1 MQRYLAFAFLLAS
14 AASAAAQIQNR
25 PTDPPVVT
33 AERESWYQLGEP
45 LQFAGDVYYR
55 AGAQVFFNGNS
66 MVRTGHYN
74 GVPLYA
80 DTTLEPYSIVYVPI
94 GGGRMQPYERL
105 RQGGLASTSGSRT
118 PSFPVRV
125 APGGALI
132 PNAPI
137 APTAPPQP
145 IGAISTFT
153 LDTTS
158 LAGGSPAPAP
168 VPPPVVLTAPP
179 PITAVPL
186 AAPRS
191 ADGNIPQVRIAG
203 PDAQPKGDGI
213 FVMYRGQKW
222 VSAGAAVPLSASE
235 FEKTGEYAGFPVYTR
250 RGGPPDTI
258 YVPSTANQVAPYRLQ
273 R

>member
-1 MQRYLAFAFLLAS
+1 MRCLLTVLVVVS

-55 AGAQVFFNGNS
+55 AGAQVFFNGNA

-105 RQGGLASTSGSRT
+105 RQGALASTSGSRT

-137 APTAPPQP
+137 APTALPQP

-153 LDTTS
+153 IDSGTFP
-158 LAGGSPAPAP
+158 GRSPAAAP
-168 VPPPVVLTAPP
+168 VSEPVVMTAPP
-179 PITAVPL
+179 PLTAVPL
-186 AAPRS
+186 AAPRP
-191 ADGNIPQVRIAG
+191 ADPSIPRVRIAG
-203 PDAQPKGDGI
+203 PDVQPKGDGI
-213 FVMYRGQKW
+213 FLMYRGQKW
-222 VSAGAAVPLSASE
+222 ISAGPAVVLTAAG

>member
-1 MQRYLAFAFLLAS
+1 MRCLLTALMVLS

-55 AGAQVFFNGNS
+55 AGAQLFFNGNS
-66 MVRTGHYN
+66 MVRSGHYN
-74 GVPLYA
+74 GVPLYT
-80 DTTLEPYSIVYVPI
+80 DTMLEPYSIVFVPI

-105 RQGGLASTSGSRT
+105 RQGALASTSGSRT

-137 APTAPPQP
+137 APTALPQP
-145 IGAISTFT
+145 IGAISAFTF
-153 LDTTS
+153 DTFAS
-158 LAGGSPAPAP
+158 RPAP
-168 VPPPVVLTAPP
+168 VAAPVELTAP
-179 PITAVPL
+179 APL
-186 AAPRS
+186 AAP
-191 ADGNIPQVRIAG
+191 AAAAGNIPRVRTA
-203 PDAQPKGDGI
+203 PLQPKGDGI
-213 FVMYRGQKW
+213 WLLYRGQRW
-222 VSAGAAVPLSASE
+222 LSAGPVVPLEDSA
-235 FEKTGEYAGFPVYTR
+235 FDVTGDYAGFPVYTR

-258 YVPSTANQVAPYRLQ
+258 YVPSTPNQLAPYRLK

>member
-1 MQRYLAFAFLLAS
+1 MRCLLTALVVLS

-25 PTDPPVVT
+25 PTDPPLVT

-45 LQFAGDVYYR
+45 LQYAGDVYYR
-55 AGAQVFFNGNS
+55 AGAPVFFNGNS

-94 GGGRMQPYERL
+94 GRGLMQPYERL
-105 RQGGLASTSGSRT
+105 RQGELAGTSGSRT

-137 APTAPPQP
+137 APTAPPQT

-153 LDTTS
+153 PDTGAF
-158 LAGGSPAPAP
+158 AGGPPAPAP
-168 VPPPVVLTAPP
+168 AAPVVLTAPP
-179 PITAVPL
+179 PVTAVPL
-186 AAPRS
+186 ATPRS
-191 ADGNIPQVRIAG
+191 ADGNIPRVRIAA
-203 PDAQPKGDGI
+203 PDSTPKGDGI
-213 FVMYRGQKW
+213 FLIYRGQKW
-222 VSAGAAVPLSASE
+222 VSAGPAVPLSASE
-235 FEKTGEYAGFPVYTR
+235 FEITGDYAGFPVYTR
-250 RGGPPDTI
+250 RGGPTDTI
-258 YVPSTANQVAPYRLQ
+258 YVPSMANQLAPYRL
-273 R
+273 RR